1 MTTRRVRGIALHRGG
16 ELMAK
21 SSRSTVP
28 GAEWVIDGDDVAVA
42 WRRSGRRTR
51 GVVWVIRAEDE
62 TRQAREAPS

>member
-1 MTTRRVRGIALHRGG
+1 
-16 ELMAK
+16 MAK
-21 SSRSTVP
+21 RSRSTVT

-42 WRRSGRRTR
+42 WKRSGRRTP